1 MDHAVGIQLPL
12 GNLAGIGPVTQPYP
26 SPLAH
31 RGAKRFGVRET
42 AVLGLVLVAVGVLIM
57 GRMSSE
63 GGLVFVLCGMV
74 IGEAGFM
81 LSNVSLTVS
90 GSGSAGED
98 ERGLAAGPLNTSIQ
112 LGNAWGLGVVATVVA
127 AATAAFGGE
136 AAGPEALVGGLRW
149 ALYACAGFAILGLP
163 IVLFGLRDEEEESRA

>member
-1 MDHAVGIQLPL
+1 
-12 GNLAGIGPVTQPYP
+12 
-26 SPLAH
+26 
-31 RGAKRFGVRET
+31 
-42 AVLGLVLVAVGVLIM
+42 M

-81 LSNVSLTVS
+81 LSNVSLTIS
-90 GSGSAGED
+90 GSGSASED
-98 ERGLAAGPLNTSIQ
+98 ERGLAARLLNTSIQ

-149 ALYACAGFAILGLP
+149 GSTPARASPSWACLSSCSGCARRRKNRVLDPEWALSPA
-163 IVLFGLRDEEEESRA
+163 RAREASGG